1 MKNIFFQDE
10 DISENDL
17 YFMCYMVERVAR
29 RIHQHNGYVVGHIG
43 GPELMRLI
51 SLANVLHSE
60 NPEQVEDDWINEYQL
75 EEGTFDVTKVDP
87 DLVDKV
93 PTASQMGKVYKRLII
108 DTLLPEENYVEA
120 MVRVYNDEICEKLDD
135 YNCGAY
141 FEPSYIIARAYDEGG
156 F

>member
-1 MKNIFFQDE
+1 MKNIFFEDE

-29 RIHQHNGYVVGHIG
+29 RIHQHNAYVVGHIG

-60 NPEQVEDDWINEYQL
+60 NPEQV
-75 EEGTFDVTKVDP
+75 
-87 DLVDKV
+87 DKV

-108 DTLLPEENYVEA
+108 DTLLPDSDISGPDGPLPPYF
-120 MVRVYNDEICEKLDD
+120 VR
-135 YNCGAY
+135 
-141 FEPSYIIARAYDEGG
+141 
-156 F
+156 